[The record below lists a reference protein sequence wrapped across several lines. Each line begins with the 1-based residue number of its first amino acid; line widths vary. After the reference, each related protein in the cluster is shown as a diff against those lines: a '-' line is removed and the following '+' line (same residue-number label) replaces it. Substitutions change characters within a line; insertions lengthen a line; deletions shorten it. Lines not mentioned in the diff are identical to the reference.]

1 MNFLCNMIIGNL
13 LYLNFLNNN
22 NLYRKIWK
30 NMEKDLIISTAT
42 EKIDAEL
49 VRIEKELKPSTYIP
63 KTNCRFS
70 YQDKAS
76 TNEGINIRT
85 INDISELIKMVAF
98 VNRKSEDYENAAKI
112 VAASIPDFK
121 IVPFTWNGFSISDWQ
136 DDLMFFIRK
145 ILYTQRVKELTEY
158 KKTLEPLYS
167 QDKKDQILI
176 ESILSKINF

>member
-1 MNFLCNMIIGNL
+1 
-13 LYLNFLNNN
+13 
-22 NLYRKIWK
+22 
-30 NMEKDLIISTAT
+30 MEKDLIISTAT
-42 EKIDAEL
+42 DKIEKEL
-49 VRIEKELKPSTYIP
+49 ARIEKELKPSTYIP

>member
-1 MNFLCNMIIGNL
+1 
-13 LYLNFLNNN
+13 
-22 NLYRKIWK
+22 
-30 NMEKDLIISTAT
+30 MEKDLIISTAT

-98 VNRKSEDYENAAKI
+98 VNRKSEDYENAVKI

>member
-1 MNFLCNMIIGNL
+1 
-13 LYLNFLNNN
+13 
-22 NLYRKIWK
+22 
-30 NMEKDLIISTAT
+30 MEKDLIISTAT

-98 VNRKSEDYENAAKI
+98 VNRKSEDYENAVKI

-136 DDLMFFIRK
+136 DDLMYFIRK

>member
-1 MNFLCNMIIGNL
+1 
-13 LYLNFLNNN
+13 
-22 NLYRKIWK
+22 
-30 NMEKDLIISTAT
+30 MEKDLIISTAT

-98 VNRKSEDYENAAKI
+98 VNRKSEDYENAVKI

-121 IVPFTWNGFSISDWQ
+121 IIPFTWNGFSISDWQ

>member
-1 MNFLCNMIIGNL
+1 
-13 LYLNFLNNN
+13 
-22 NLYRKIWK
+22 
-30 NMEKDLIISTAT
+30 MEKDLIISTAT

-98 VNRKSEDYENAAKI
+98 VNRKSEDYENAVKI

-145 ILYTQRVKELTEY
+145 ILYTQKVKELTEY